1 MNNNELKHYGIL
13 GMKWGVRRFQ
23 NKDGSLTAAGR
34 SRYRRYRNPDGTL
47 TEAGKKKD
55 EKEAKK
61 QIAKRSTKIWVEGNN
76 YAAKRINGKWL
87 DDFNKKWSKV
97 FEGYDNWQ
105 DSPEYSKYEKEYF
118 KKLSSLMNESI
129 KNNPESKF
137 TTKLGSTYTARYIE
151 EYGNV
156 MWATEKEWSEYDKK
170 R

>member
-1 MNNNELKHYGIL
+1 MNNNELKHYGVL
-13 GMKWGVRRFQ
+13 GMKWGVRRYQ
-23 NKDGSLTAAGR
+23 NKDGTLTPAGKK
-34 SRYRRYRNPDGTL
+34 RYLNKDGTL

-61 QIAKRSTKIWVEGNN
+61 QIAKRSTKIYVEGNN

-87 DDFNKKWSKV
+87 NDFNKKWSKV

-118 KKLSSLMNESI
+118 KNLSKLMNESI

-156 MWATEKEWSEYDKK
+156 MWATDKEWSEHDKK
-170 R
+170 

>member
-1 MNNNELKHYGIL
+1 MNNNELKHYGVL
-13 GMKWGVRRFQ
+13 GMKWGVRRYQ

-34 SRYRRYRNPDGTL
+34 SRYRKPDGTL
-47 TEAGKKKD
+47 TEKGKKKD
-55 EKEAKK
+55 EKEANK
-61 QIAKRSTKIWVEGNN
+61 QIVKRSTKLWVEGNN

-97 FEGYDNWQ
+97 FEGYDDWQ

-137 TTKLGSTYTARYIE
+137 TTKLGSTYAARYIE
-151 EYGNV
+151 EHGNV

-170 R
+170 K

>member
-1 MNNNELKHYGIL
+1 MSDYLKHYGVL
-13 GMKWGVRRFQ
+13 GMRWGVRRYQ
-23 NKDGSLTAAGR
+23 
-34 SRYRRYRNPDGTL
+34 NPDGTL
-47 TEAGKKKD
+47 TEAGKKRD

-170 R
+170 

>member
-1 MNNNELKHYGIL
+1 MNDHLKHYGIL

-23 NKDGSLTAAGR
+23 NKDGTLTAAGKN
-34 SRYRRYRNPDGTL
+34 RYRNKDGTL
-47 TEAGKKKD
+47 TEKGKKKD

-61 QIAKRSTKIWVEGNN
+61 QIAKRSTKLYVEGNN

-87 DDFNKKWSKV
+87 EDFNKKWSKV

-118 KKLSSLMNESI
+118 KNLSKLMNESLS
-129 KNNPESKF
+129 NNPDAKF
-137 TTKLGSTYTARYIE
+137 KTKLGSTYTARYIE
-151 EYGNV
+151 EYGNI

-170 R
+170 